1 MAKYK
6 VCYEGFAY
14 VEADSEEEAKELFE
28 DEEEVYREQ
37 EVTTVKEVDD
47 FLVTIQLSNVYGQS
61 YITYS
66 QALGQARPLVF
77 GKK

>member
-47 FLVTIQLSNVYGQS
+47 FLVTI
-61 YITYS
+61 
-66 QALGQARPLVF
+66 
-77 GKK
+77 